1 MMGERLGWGL
11 WVAHQLLTAA
21 PRSPGFQQKKDL
33 FGLRCSEYLPGW
45 MEGRHAEAAQ
55 VVLVGTLV
63 ETPHVL
69 EDWEIQQEP
78 GAKDNLPRPVSR
90 DLLSTARS
98 NLLMVL

>member
-11 WVAHQLLTAA
+11 WVARQLLTAA
-21 PRSPGFQQKKDL
+21 PRSPGFQERKNL

-45 MEGRHAEAAQ
+45 MEGRYAEAAK
-55 VVLVGTLV
+55 VVLVETLV
-63 ETPHVL
+63 EAPHML

-78 GAKDNLPRPVSR
+78 GAKGNLPRPVSR